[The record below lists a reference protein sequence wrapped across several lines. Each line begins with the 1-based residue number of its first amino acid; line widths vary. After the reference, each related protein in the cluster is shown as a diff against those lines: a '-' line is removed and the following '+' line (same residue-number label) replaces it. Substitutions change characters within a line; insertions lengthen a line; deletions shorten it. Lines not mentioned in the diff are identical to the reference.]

1 MLNCLTTM
9 KKWIIALMSLMLIT
23 PVSAQYGRPHV
34 HRLPTPPPPRSNHD
48 GRDSY
53 YYSSDAYYGLRLGV
67 GFATVNSDDKYL
79 DGGSMKAGINAG
91 VVAGFQLGHYSPV
104 YFETGLY
111 YIEKGGE
118 GHYGDSKF
126 TYSLNYLE
134 MPLLIKGF
142 VDITSNFSVQPFAGG
157 YVAVGVGGKIK
168 DFGQRQA
175 YSSFDNDGFKRFDA
189 GIKAGCGVQ
198 YEFLYGE
205 IGYDFGLA
213 NISHDYFDTS
223 HTGMFYTTIGVNF

>member
-1 MLNCLTTM
+1 M
-9 KKWIIALMSLMLIT
+9 KKWMIVLMSLMLTT
-23 PVSAQYGRPHV
+23 PVLAQYGRPHV
-34 HRLPTPPPPRSNHD
+34 HRLPAPPAPRNNYRNS
-48 GRDSY
+48 GDSY
-53 YYSSDAYYGLRLGV
+53 RYSTDAYYGLRLGV

-79 DGGSMKAGINAG
+79 DGGSMKAGLNAG

-104 YFETGLY
+104 YFETGLSY
-111 YIEKGGE
+111 VEKGGE
-118 GHYGDSKF
+118 GHYEGSKF
-126 TYSLNYLE
+126 TYGLNYLE

-142 VDITSNFSVQPFAGG
+142 VDITPNFSVQPFAGG
-157 YVAVGVGGKIK
+157 YVALGISGKIK
-168 DFGQRQA
+168 DFGQRQT
-175 YSSFDNDGFKRFDA
+175 YSSFDDEGFKRFDG

-223 HTGMFYTTIGVNF
+223 HTGMLYTTIGVNF